1 MYIELQRKNN
11 AYHFEATN
19 EQGSSLQM
27 DASPNIGG
35 ENKGFRPME
44 TLLAGL
50 GGCSAI
56 DILSILKKQRQTV
69 TDVRIQISA
78 TRVQNQQPAIF
89 EHIKVHF
96 IVEGVVEES
105 KLEKAVALTQ
115 EKYCSVYHIMKETAT
130 IEYSYEIIAAEEEK
144 VTAEE
149 SSQFETLAIRCQ
161 IPRSEQREHSSPVY
175 LTSSFMFDNAEHAS
189 AVFAGEQEGNIY
201 SRFTNPNCT
210 ELVDKM
216 CLLEGTE
223 SGVAT
228 ASGMAAVFASILP
241 YLKSGEHIVA
251 SRSLFGNTFR
261 IITEQLPKWGIE
273 YTLVPID
280 DLAAWEQ
287 AIRPNTR
294 MFVVES
300 PSNPALD
307 FADLAAL
314 SRLAKPSGILL
325 NVDNCFATPYLQQ
338 PAKFGA
344 DLIVHSATKWIDG
357 QGRVLG
363 GLILG
368 KKEIIETAFN
378 FTRSTGPALSPFNAW
393 VLSKSL
399 ETLALRMDKHCENA
413 RLLALYLQAH
423 PEVASVKYPG
433 LPTHPQYDL
442 ARKQMKLGGGLLT
455 CIVKGGVARGA
466 RFLDSLQMM
475 SLTANLGDSRSIAT
489 HPASTTHAKL
499 SEEQRLSA
507 SIYPGL
513 LRFSVGLEHIDDI
526 IKDVERALR
535 ISSEA

>member
-1 MYIELQRKNN
+1 MFIELHRKND
-11 AYHFEATN
+11 AYHFEALN
-19 EQGSSLQM
+19 EQGASLQL
-27 DASPNIGG
+27 DASPSIGG

-56 DILSILKKQRQTV
+56 DILSILKKQRQAV
-69 TDVRIQISA
+69 LDVKIQISA
-78 TRVQNQQPAIF
+78 TRRAEQPTIF
-89 EHIKVHF
+89 EQINVHF
-96 IVEGVVEES
+96 IIIGQVEED
-105 KLEKAVALTQ
+105 KLKKAISLTK
-115 EKYCSVYHIMKETAT
+115 EKYCSVYHIMKETAE
-130 IEYSYEIIAAEEEK
+130 IEYSYDIIENEEDEIS
-144 VTAEE
+144 TEE
-149 SSQFETLAIRCQ
+149 SVKFETQAIRSQ
-161 IPRSEQREHSSPVY
+161 MERSQQREHSSSIY
-175 LTSSFMFDNAEHAS
+175 LTSSFMYDDAEQAR
-189 AVFAGEQEGNIY
+189 AVFAGEETGNIY
-201 SRFTNPNCT
+201 SRFTNPNT
-210 ELVDKM
+210 SEFVNKM

-241 YLKSGEHIVA
+241 YLKAGDHIVA

-261 IITEQLPKWGIE
+261 IVTEQLPKWGIS

-280 DLAAWEQ
+280 DVNAWEQ
-287 AIRPNTR
+287 AIQPNTK

-314 SRLAKPSGILL
+314 SALAKPRGILL

-363 GLILG
+363 GVILG
-368 KKEIIETAFN
+368 KKEIVETAFN

-399 ETLALRMDKHCENA
+399 ETLALRMDRHCDNA
-413 RLLALYLQAH
+413 RLLALYLQDH
-423 PEVASVKYPG
+423 PEVESVKYPG
-433 LPTHPQYDL
+433 LSSHPQYEL
-442 ARKQMKLGGGLLT
+442 ARKQMKMGGGLLT
-455 CIVKGGVARGA
+455 CIVKGGIERGR
-466 RFLDSLQMM
+466 RFLDALQMM

-499 SEEQRLSA
+499 SEEQRLA
-507 SIYPGL
+507 AGIYPGL

-526 IKDVERALR
+526 IRDVERALVK
-535 ISSEA
+535 SA